1 MHTRHTRHTSVSYG
15 GQDETEKQAE
25 EEEDEGKREAPGKAE
40 QGDGERGERR
50 LRARS
55 GEKEGVRDPAGLDFS
70 SCFQLRGFDQIPG

>member
-40 QGDGERGERR
+40 QGDGGAGPG
-50 LRARS
+50 LAGCLVWLS
-55 GEKEGVRDPAGLDFS
+55 VEG
-70 SCFQLRGFDQIPG
+70 GFDQIPGFSIETPTHPS